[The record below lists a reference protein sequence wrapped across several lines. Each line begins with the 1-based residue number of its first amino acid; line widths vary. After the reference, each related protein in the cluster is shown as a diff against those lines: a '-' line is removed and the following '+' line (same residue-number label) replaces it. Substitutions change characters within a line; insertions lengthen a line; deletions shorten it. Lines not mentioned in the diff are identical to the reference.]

1 MLGTDELPQG
11 AALSQP
17 TQPTPTPIQPM
28 HPPQPPPKKKSGWAA
43 AAVILA
49 VVALVVLFIVYGCW
63 NKEANPEPDREDGE
77 AGGVRA
83 APIRVVHL

>member
-1 MLGTDELPQG
+1 MLRTDELTQG

-17 TQPTPTPIQPM
+17 QPQPPPPPPP
-28 HPPQPPPKKKSGWAA
+28 PPQPQPPKKKSGWAA

-63 NKEANPEPDREDGE
+63 NKKAEPDQEEGE